1 MEPHD
6 IEVRFKLP
14 GKQGKDVLTSDK
26 TPELLC
32 EQWVK
37 KMQKKCPQ
45 DGWKFIK
52 GHMSGE
58 ARALDGEFWAIF
70 RYA

>member
-1 MEPHD
+1 MEPHE

-14 GKQGKDVLTSDK
+14 GRTGKDLIASDK
-26 TPELLC
+26 TPALLA
-32 EQWVK
+32 EKWVK
-37 KMQKKCPQ
+37 KMQKRHPQ
-45 DGWKFIK
+45 DGWVFIK